1 MKNNQNIELVYQTGT
16 VKIIHK
22 RWLSMT
28 KAGIDECIKNLKNS
42 YLNNEKSNGIKLCSC
57 DFKYYSFEF
66 EEILNEIRKISI
78 IGLYHTWERH
88 LKMLLIHGS
97 TPETKCTKKI
107 DKFSVEQIIAI
118 YSQKENCNIELC
130 ETFDYLRKYS
140 TLNNAIK
147 HGSGSSFTKLY
158 KNYKEFFYDE
168 TYLESLSDEEFFS
181 NTADPPIVT
190 EEHIQ
195 ELYDILIKF
204 WDNNPKILK
213 VNLNFI
219 EDLSKKR

>member
-1 MKNNQNIELVYQTGT
+1 MANNQNIELVYQTGI
-16 VKIIHK
+16 VKILHK

-42 YLNNEKSNGIKLCSC
+42 YLNSEESNGIKLCSC

-78 IGLYHTWERH
+78 VGLYHTWERH

-97 TPETKCTKKI
+97 TPETKCTKII
-107 DKFSVEQIIAI
+107 DKFGIEKIIAI
-118 YSQKENCNIELC
+118 YKQDENCNKGLH
-130 ETFDYLRKYS
+130 ETFDKLRKYS
-140 TLNNAIK
+140 TLNNTIK
-147 HGSGSSFTKLY
+147 HGTGFSYTKLY

-168 TYLESLSDEEFFS
+168 TYLESLNDEEFCT
-181 NTADPPIVT
+181 NTANPPIVT

-204 WDNNPKILK
+204 WNNNPKILK

-219 EDLSKKR
+219 EDLAKKK